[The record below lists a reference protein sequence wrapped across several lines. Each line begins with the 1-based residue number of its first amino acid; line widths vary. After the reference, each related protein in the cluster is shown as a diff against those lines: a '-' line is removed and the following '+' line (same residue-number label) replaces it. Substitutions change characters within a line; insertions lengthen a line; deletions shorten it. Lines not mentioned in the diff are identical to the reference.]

1 MIQNEDYHAR
11 VEKLSTNILDVML
24 MGEPLSV
31 AIGIGTRIL
40 MKVLIAIPIKERIH
54 LIDKIIIPTLNR
66 LKEPE

>member
-1 MIQNEDYHAR
+1 MQIEGYHAR
-11 VEKLSTNILDVML
+11 VEKLSNNILDVML
-24 MGEPLSV
+24 MGEPLSI

-40 MKVLIAIPIKERIH
+40 MKVLIAIPMKERTH